1 MGSPL
6 SPVIA
11 NIYMEA
17 FEEEA
22 LDKASKRPSMWIR
35 YVDDTFV
42 IWPHGRKELQTF
54 HNHLNNLRD
63 SIKFTMEEEENGS
76 IPFLDVLVTR
86 NNNHMT
92 TSIHRKKTH
101 TDRYLHYASYH
112 HPRTKTGTISCLRRR
127 AETLCPEKNID
138 REKEHLHNVFAA
150 NGYPERITDRCLVKK
165 SKPPKPQEEETDGH
179 EILCLP
185 YI

>member
-35 YVDDTFV
+35 YVDSTFV
-42 IWPHGRKELQTF
+42 IWPHGRKELQAF
-54 HNHLNNLRD
+54 HNHLNNLRN

-76 IPFLDVLVTR
+76 IPF
-86 NNNHMT
+86 
-92 TSIHRKKTH
+92 
-101 TDRYLHYASYH
+101 
-112 HPRTKTGTISCLRRR
+112 
-127 AETLCPEKNID
+127 
-138 REKEHLHNVFAA
+138 
-150 NGYPERITDRCLVKK
+150 
-165 SKPPKPQEEETDGH
+165 
-179 EILCLP
+179 
-185 YI
+185 